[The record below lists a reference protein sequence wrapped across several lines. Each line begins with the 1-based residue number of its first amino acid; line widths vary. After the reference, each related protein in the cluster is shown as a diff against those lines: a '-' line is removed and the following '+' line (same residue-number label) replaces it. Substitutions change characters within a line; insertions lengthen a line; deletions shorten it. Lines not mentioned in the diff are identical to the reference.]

1 VWRARRHQDPGSRS
15 GTPCGARQGAGLQPR
30 RRLDIAELNEY
41 FGWYEPDKSLLEGLL
56 TNSRPGKP
64 VVIRETG
71 GNALA
76 GHHGPPTELFT
87 EETQAEIHRV
97 QLKILVRGGYVRLLA
112 AG

>member
-1 VWRARRHQDPGSRS
+1 
-15 GTPCGARQGAGLQPR
+15 
-30 RRLDIAELNEY
+30 
-41 FGWYEPDKSLLEGLL
+41 
-56 TNSRPGKP
+56 